1 MKGNSV
7 GVWAVLILLMCICH
21 ISSSLLQYVILGQ
34 NTTQTVL
41 VLEQI
46 FSSSD
51 YERISTVLTDDTR
64 LQGRTNQRL

>member
-7 GVWAVLILLMCICH
+7 GVWTVLILLMCICH

-34 NTTQTVL
+34 NTTQT